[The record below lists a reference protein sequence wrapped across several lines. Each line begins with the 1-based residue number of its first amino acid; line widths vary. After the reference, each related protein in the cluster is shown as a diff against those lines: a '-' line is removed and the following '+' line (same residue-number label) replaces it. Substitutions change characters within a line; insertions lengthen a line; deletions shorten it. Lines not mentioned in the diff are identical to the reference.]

1 MMNVVLLRGHLSSE
15 PRRVELPSGDVLLRW
30 EVTTL
35 ADGRKLTVPVAWF
48 EPPRSAMAVGEGD
61 EVVVLGRIRR
71 RFFRARGATVSET
84 EVVATAA
91 TLATR
96 QKNVAKLVDQAL
108 AQLPD
113 AA

>member
-1 MMNVVLLRGHLSSE
+1 MNVVLLRGRLSSE
-15 PRRVELPSGDVLLRW
+15 PRSLDLPSGDVLLRW
-30 EVTTL
+30 EVTTEV
-35 ADGRKLTVPVAWF
+35 DTRKLTVPVAWF
-48 EPPRSAMAVGEGD
+48 EPPRSAQTIGEGD

-71 RFFRARGATVSET
+71 RFFQARGATVSET
-84 EVVATAA
+84 EVLAHAA

-96 QKNVAKLVDQAL
+96 TKNVAKLVDQAL

>member
-1 MMNVVLLRGHLSSE
+1 MNVVLLRGQLSSE
-15 PRRVELPSGDVLLRW
+15 PRVVDLPSGDVLVRW
-30 EVTTL
+30 EVTTES
-35 ADGRKLTVPVAWF
+35 DGKKLTVPVAWF
-48 EPPRSAMAVGEGD
+48 EPPKSAMVIGEGD

-84 EVVATAA
+84 EVVASAA
-91 TLATR
+91 TPASR
-96 QKNVAKLVDQAL
+96 AKNVAKLVDQAL

>member
-1 MMNVVLLRGHLSSE
+1 MNIVLLRGRLSSG
-15 PRRVELPSGDVLLRW
+15 PRTAELPSGDVLLRW
-30 EVTTL
+30 EVTTDV
-35 ADGRKLTVPVAWF
+35 DGRKMTVPVAWF
-48 EPPRSAMAVGEGD
+48 EPPRTAAVIGEGD

-71 RFFRARGATVSET
+71 RFFKVHGSTASVT

-96 QKNVAKLVDQAL
+96 TKNVARLVDQAL

>member
-1 MMNVVLLRGHLSSE
+1 MNVVLLRGRLSSE
-15 PRRVELPSGDVLLRW
+15 PRSIDLPSGDHLVRW
-30 EVTTL
+30 EVTTDV
-35 ADGRKLTVPVAWF
+35 DGRKLTVPVAWF
-48 EPPRSAMAVGEGD
+48 EPPRSALAIGEGD

-71 RFFRARGATVSET
+71 RFFRAGGGTVSET

-96 QKNVAKLVDQAL
+96 ARNVAKLVDQAL

>member
-1 MMNVVLLRGHLSSE
+1 MNVVLLRGHLSSE
-15 PRRVELPSGDVLLRW
+15 PRIVELPSGDVLVRW
-30 EVTTL
+30 EVTTES
-35 ADGRKLTVPVAWF
+35 DGRKLTVPVAWF
-48 EPPRSAMAVGEGD
+48 EPPQSARTIGDGD

-71 RFFRARGATVSET
+71 RFFQARGTTVSET
-84 EVVATAA
+84 EVVATSA

-96 QKNVAKLVDQAL
+96 ARNVAKLVDQAL